1 LKIDHYE
8 NFPVASIILPAKERE
23 AILGVY
29 AFARTADDIADDPD
43 LPKSFKKERLTFYR
57 EELNTIYSGGSPNT
71 ALFSLLGHVSSS
83 FGISKELFS
92 RLLDAF
98 EQDLEVD
105 RYETFG
111 ELMSYCEKS
120 ANPVGEIV
128 LTISNQATEQSIRLS
143 NKICTALQIINFL
156 QDIKTDYGIGRIYMP
171 TAELKEYDLGE
182 RSIKTETFNLAWQDF
197 MKFQLSRVEKILLE
211 GAELTNLVT
220 GRLRLELRAIICAA
234 QRTILKIRQTHGNIF
249 MLEAKLNKWDWLVI
263 AKDVLTKRL

>member
-1 LKIDHYE
+1 MKISHYE
-8 NFPVASIILPAKERE
+8 NFPVASILLPAKERE

-29 AFARTADDIADDPD
+29 AFARTADDIADDPG

-71 ALFSLLGHVSSS
+71 ALFSLLSHLSSS

-98 EQDLEVD
+98 EQDLAVD

-128 LTISNQATEQSIRLS
+128 LTISNQATERNIMLS
-143 NKICTALQIINFL
+143 NKICTSLKIINFL
-156 QDIKTDYGIGRIYMP
+156 QDIRTDYGIGRIYMP
-171 TAELKEYDLGE
+171 NAELKEYGLGE

-211 GAELTNLVT
+211 GAELTDLVT

-249 MLEAKLNKWDWLVI
+249 TLKAKLNKWDWLVI
-263 AKDVLTKRL
+263 AKDVLTKRI